1 MQTVGH
7 QSDPWWKFF
16 FYGFAIGTAV
26 GPLVTLRL
34 QYNIFRFAR
43 GTESFPE
50 RPKRGSISSTV
61 VPI

>member
-1 MQTVGH
+1 MVEV
-7 QSDPWWKFF
+7 F